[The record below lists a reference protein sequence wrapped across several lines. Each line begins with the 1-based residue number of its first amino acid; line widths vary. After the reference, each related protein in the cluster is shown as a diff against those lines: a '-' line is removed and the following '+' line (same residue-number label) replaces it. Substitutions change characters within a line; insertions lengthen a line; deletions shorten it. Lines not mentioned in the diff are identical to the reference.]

1 VEPELVIFD
10 CDGVLVDS
18 ERISVRIE
26 AALLGR
32 LGWQLTEAELARRFM
47 GRSQRYMV
55 REVEARLGHAAAVE
69 FARESE
75 RLYLQAFESELRPVD
90 GIVGALDVIAVPIC
104 VASSGSHE
112 KMRYTLG
119 LTGLLDRFEGRMFSA
134 LEVANGKPAPDLF
147 LHAARRTG
155 FEPEECVVVEDS
167 AWGVRAA
174 RAAGMRALG
183 YAGGLTAAPSLE
195 AEGAVAFEDMSE
207 LPGLLSAL

>member
-1 VEPELVIFD
+1 VEPELVVFD
-10 CDGVLVDS
+10 CDGVLADS

-32 LGWQLTEAELARRFM
+32 LGWRLTEAELARRFM

-55 REVEARLGHAAAVE
+55 GEVEARLGHAAAPE
-69 FARESE
+69 FAREGE
-75 RLYLQAFESELRPVD
+75 RLYLEAFESELGPVD
-90 GIVGALDVIAVPIC
+90 GIVGALDAIAVPIC

-119 LTGLLDRFEGRMFSA
+119 HGGSSIVSKAACSA
-134 LEVANGKPAPDLF
+134 PWRWRTASR
-147 LHAARRTG
+147 RRTCSSMPPAERG
-155 FEPEECVVVEDS
+155 SSRRSAVVVEDS

-195 AEGAVAFEDMSE
+195 RREPS
-207 LPGLLSAL
+207 PSRT